1 MSIAFAGSWGT
12 LTPSLSLARVAGTVI
27 QGPDS
32 RVFILSARHC
42 VALPSATGLNP
53 WSSYVAIFNY
63 DVPCGSDEID
73 PAQFTQSLQVRGWS
87 RGVAR
92 IEFAW

>member
-1 MSIAFAGSWGT
+1 M
-12 LTPSLSLARVAGTVI
+12 I

-42 VALPSATGLNP
+42 VALPSAMGLNP

-73 PAQFTQSLQVRGWS
+73 PAQFTQSLQVRGSS

-92 IEFAW
+92 SGPLGQADP

>member
-1 MSIAFAGSWGT
+1 M
-12 LTPSLSLARVAGTVI
+12 I

-87 RGVAR
+87 WGVAR
-92 IEFAW
+92 IEFSWRCEILTLPRCTRGAGPRGRL